1 MTTQE
6 HQFCLLLGSNIQPE
20 KNLELGMDLL
30 RSQVKITQVSS
41 VWETSSVGSPGPDF
55 LNMAVLVTSSLD
67 ANSLKEK
74 VIRPLEAQLGRV
86 RSSDKN
92 APRTIDIDIILFD
105 NQLLDPNLWRF
116 AYRAVPVADIL
127 PDFRSEQ
134 GDLLKDVASRLVE
147 TTPIRSKSDLLF
159 THYLNPSFIHR
170 ILP

>member
-6 HQFCLLLGSNIQPE
+6 HQFCLLFGSNIQPE

-30 RSQVKITQVSS
+30 RSQVKIVRVSS

-55 LNMAVLVTSSLD
+55 LNMAVLVTSPMD
-67 ANSLKEK
+67 AESFKAK
-74 VIRPLEAQLGRV
+74 VIRPLETQLGRV
-86 RSSDKN
+86 RSTDKN

-116 AYRAVPVADIL
+116 AHRAVPVADVL
-127 PDFRSEQ
+127 PDYRSDQ
-134 GDLLKDVASRLVE
+134 GDLLKDVASRLAE

-159 THYLNPSFIHR
+159 THYLNPS
-170 ILP
+170 